1 MTVMKIKKILII
13 ITAIFAG
20 TAGLT
25 ACDSAADPGTDTVVT
40 GNTVEKTAASTFTY
54 KKDPVTVNS
63 FKLDTYVSISAY
75 ADIDESYLEE
85 TLKLCDYYEDMFSM
99 HKEDGALY
107 DLNANVTDR
116 VPKELGEVIATALEY
131 SDLSE
136 GSFQI
141 SIGRVSELWDFTS
154 GSHEIPADKDIKE
167 ALKTVDDSKIKV
179 FQAGENEYIV
189 EKPAETKID
198 LGAVAKGYIA
208 DRLKED
214 LISRGITSAV
224 INLGGNVLC
233 VGDKNG
239 EPFNVGIRKPFAGDN
254 DMLLVLAVKNSSV
267 VSSGI
272 SERYFEKDS
281 HIYHHILN
289 PKTGYPYENE
299 LWQTTVISEDS
310 LSGDIL
316 STLCYALGSEK
327 AMELCEDMP
336 DTELILVKDDLSVIT
351 SKGAEKLIK

>member
-1 MTVMKIKKILII
+1 MNIKKTLFIS
-13 ITAIFAG
+13 TALFVSA
-20 TAGLT
+20 AGLT
-25 ACDSAADPGTDTVVT
+25 ACDSDSDT
-40 GNTVEKTAASTFTY
+40 GNETVMTDSTAESAAASTFAY
-54 KKDPVTVNS
+54 KKDPVTLNA

-75 ADIDESYLEE
+75 ADVDEAYLEE

-99 HKEDGALY
+99 HKEGGALY

-116 VPKELGEVIATALEY
+116 VPAELGGVIIKALEY
-131 SDLSE
+131 SDLSD
-136 GSFQI
+136 GAFQI

-154 GSHEIPADKDIKE
+154 GKHDVPADADIKE
-167 ALKTVDDSKIKV
+167 ALKTVDDSKIKAYP
-179 FQAGENEYIV
+179 AGGNEYIV

-239 EPFNVGIRKPFAGDN
+239 YPFNVGIRKPFAGDN
-254 DMLLVLAVKNSSV
+254 DMLLVLEVKDCSV
-267 VSSGI
+267 VTSGI
-272 SERYFEKDS
+272 SERYFEKDG
-281 HIYHHILN
+281 HIYHHILD

-299 LWQTTVISEDS
+299 LWQTTVISGDS

-316 STLCYALGSEK
+316 STLCYALGAEK
-327 AMELCEDMP
+327 ALELCESMP
-336 DTELILVKDDLSVIT
+336 DTELMFVKDDLSVIT
-351 SKGAEKLIK
+351 SEGADRLVK

>member
-1 MTVMKIKKILII
+1 MIVMNIKKALFI
-13 ITAIFAG
+13 ITALFVSAS
-20 TAGLT
+20 GLT
-25 ACDSAADPGTDTVVT
+25 ACGNAADTVSETVLT
-40 GNTVEKTAASTFTY
+40 GGTVENTTAAAFTF
-54 KKDPVTVNS
+54 KKDPVTINA

-75 ADIDESYLEE
+75 TDVGESYLEE
-85 TLKLCDYYEDMFSM
+85 TLKLCDYYEDLFSM
-99 HKEDGALY
+99 HKEGGALY

-116 VPKELGEVIATALEY
+116 VPAELGEVIAKALEY
-131 SDLSE
+131 SDRSE

-154 GSHEIPADKDIKE
+154 GKNDVPADTDIKE
-167 ALKTVDDSKIKV
+167 ALITVDDSKIKV
-179 FQAGENEYIV
+179 YPSGENEYIV

-214 LISRGITSAV
+214 LISRGVTSAV

-239 EPFNVGIRKPFAGDN
+239 DSFNVGIRKPFAGDN
-254 DMLLVLAVKNSSV
+254 DIFLILAVKDCSV

-281 HIYHHILN
+281 RIYHHILD
-289 PKTGYPYENE
+289 PKTGYPYEND
-299 LWQTTVISEDS
+299 LWQTTVISDDS
-310 LSGDIL
+310 FSGDIL
-316 STLCYALGSEK
+316 STLCYSLGPEK
-327 AMELCEDMP
+327 AMKLCDDLP
-336 DTELILVKDDLSVIT
+336 DTELILVKDDLSLIT
-351 SKGAEKLIK
+351 SEGAGRLIK